1 MLPRVDCWIGGS
13 FGTKLCFCPILE
25 RERENAKL
33 PSLLTRLKKTLNGAS
48 ALKSFTGQTPSWPL
62 LPQKLC
68 PNWSNKLT
76 PATFVKAEV
85 KRNWRLNQKKT
96 PRCKF

>member
-33 PSLLTRLKKTLNGAS
+33 PSLLTRLKKNSEWGFS
-48 ALKSFTGQTPSWPL
+48 LKVFHWTDSLLAPL
-62 LPQKLC
+62 TSKAVSKL
-68 PNWSNKLT
+68 
-76 PATFVKAEV
+76 VK
-85 KRNWRLNQKKT
+85 
-96 PRCKF
+96 